1 MDVSMNTSSE
11 LKEMIDGLEYLNDE
25 DVKSMYGFDTV
36 EEAREQLWDDYE
48 EAVEQESEYEDS
60 YQAHGFNGAY
70 DYNSYRF

>member
-11 LKEMIDGLEYLNDE
+11 LKEIIDGLEYLNDE

-36 EEAREQLWDDYE
+36 EEAREQLWEDYE
-48 EAVEQESEYEDS
+48 EAVEQEAEYEDS